1 MRILGV
7 SAFSHEAA
15 AAVVEDGVVKAAI
28 ENDKIVRSRTQG
40 LPEAAIRACFEKAG
54 TRWSDL
60 DLVAVATRPLKGF
73 ARKSLLRAKL
83 AAVAPVVSGYYEAK
97 EIGLLARRLGDH
109 RTLRKHAGQAQGKD
123 QNKDQ
128 NSKDQNQ
135 NQKKVVSFD
144 HDLCHAANAFFLS
157 PFERALIIVMDED
170 GDGNSTLVA
179 AGEGNSIRPIATTT
193 FPDSLA
199 WIYSLVTAMIGFTP
213 HQEEHKTQWLGLE
226 GQPIYKDVFLEML
239 GQAKLSNSRSPLPR
253 LNYKF
258 FNRGLA
264 GKLAFSGEFY
274 RRIGLT
280 ENNMELSEE
289 QRRALASS
297 IQQACTE
304 IIARL
309 VRHYQKTL
317 NQKNPGEVPVC
328 LSGALFT
335 NSLLV
340 AALEEQF
347 GIDRIFV
354 PPAPGNP
361 GSAVG
366 AALWAWHHEM
376 QKPRG
381 EAVVSVF
388 WGPRPSAQGVKDVL
402 DNCKLRYAQQ
412 ITEQRKIDTAAQ
424 LLESGKVVGWYQGA
438 AEFGPRA
445 LGNRSVLA
453 SPWAPYVKENLN
465 DFIKQ
470 REWFRPFAVAVPE
483 EDCARYF
490 VASGLCRF
498 MNSLARVKA
507 DVNPLP
513 PDFCLPGGLIRLH
526 VVERS
531 SSPLFWKLLKSFGE
545 HAPAPMLLNT
555 SFNLFGEPLVVSTR
569 DALRSYF
576 CSGVDA
582 LVIENF
588 LLSKTSL
595 SSLLGSVSKSSPVTV
610 TSNVTGR

>member
-1 MRILGV
+1 MRILGI
-7 SAFSHEAA
+7 SAFAHEAA
-15 AAVVEDGVVKAAI
+15 AAVLEDGVIKAAI
-28 ENDKIVRSRTQG
+28 ENDKMARSRTQG

-54 TRWSDL
+54 VRWD
-60 DLVAVATRPLKGF
+60 DIDMVAVATRPVKGF

-83 AAVAPVVSGYYEAK
+83 ATVAPVVSGYYQAR

-109 RTLRKHAGQAQGKD
+109 RSLRKHAGKD
-123 QNKDQ
+123 Q
-128 NSKDQNQ
+128 
-135 NQKKVVSFD
+135 KVVSFD

-157 PFERALIIVMDED
+157 SFDRALIIVMDED

-179 AGEGNSIRPIATTT
+179 AGEGSSIRTLGTTT

-199 WIYSLVTAMIGFTP
+199 WVYSLVTAMIGFTP
-213 HQEEHKTQWLGLE
+213 HQEEHKTQWLSLE
-226 GQPIYKDVFLEML
+226 GQPTYKDVFLEML
-239 GQAKLSNSRSPLPR
+239 RHPRTALPR

-264 GKLAFSGEFY
+264 GRQAFSGEFY
-274 RRIGLT
+274 RRIGLK
-280 ENNMELSEE
+280 EGHLELSED
-289 QRRALASS
+289 QRRVLACS
-297 IQQACTE
+297 IQHACTE
-304 IIARL
+304 IIASL
-309 VRHYQKTL
+309 IRHYRKTL
-317 NQKNPGEVPVC
+317 GEAPIC

-366 AALWAWHHEM
+366 AAMWAWHHQM
-376 QKPRG
+376 SHPRTP
-381 EAVVSVF
+381 APSSVF

-402 DNCKLRYAQQ
+402 DNCKLRYSQQ
-412 ITEQRKIDTAAQ
+412 ITEQRKIDAAAQ

-498 MNSLARVKA
+498 MNSLARVK
-507 DVNPLP
+507 DCNPLP
-513 PDFCLPGGLIRLH
+513 ADFCLPGGLIRLH
-526 VVERS
+526 VVERG
-531 SSPLFWKLLKSFGE
+531 SSPLFWKLLKRFGE
-545 HAPAPMLLNT
+545 RAPAPLLLNT

-582 LVIENF
+582 LMIENF
-588 LLSKTSL
+588 LLSKAGT
-595 SSLLGSVSKSSPVTV
+595 SSLLGNSTKGSDEIAVG
-610 TSNVTGR
+610 SNLPGR